1 VLLKTGF
8 FFPEG
13 VVELELE
20 SEMLMLFKPASSL
33 AFCSAALA
41 LAAAFGSFVM
51 ERISFNL

>member
-13 VVELELE
+13 AVELELE